1 MKKISQKLLDMKL
14 KWKFFYSFLIAALIP
29 ISFFSYYAYENTKN
43 IMLQQSYRN
52 METSLAQANKNIQ
65 TKLNVYKDASS
76 LIYMNKTIQ
85 DYLYMDYFVNG
96 HEDLYY
102 YLRRYVNEI
111 LTINPEILKFS
122 IYTTNLSVPQ
132 DYYYIYRAN
141 DDVVKEEWYQ
151 TALDKKGKAFF
162 LSTDYNSDGKLVYYL
177 VRHLNYYSYGV
188 MRNVLKMEIEE
199 ESLYSLISETS
210 HSDQFMIIDGDNKIV
225 SCKDKSLIGTSI
237 YDVMKEYKG
246 NFENNLKERT
256 VYDGEEMLISCLSTN
271 MGWKTISLA
280 SLSEINANAKRSAM
294 NLILVALLAVFTA
307 GSLSTIMSYILS
319 KRINKLMVA
328 VQTMKAGVFGLEIKD
343 KGKDEVGLLAEAFSE
358 MSIKVD
364 YLIKEIY
371 EKELIKKSVEL
382 NLLQEQVNPHF
393 LYNALS
399 SITSFAIRSG
409 DKQTIEMVQHLA
421 DFYRI
426 SLNNGRNILSIR
438 DEINLLKS
446 YLSIQQIRFGD
457 MVLVNFDLEESLL
470 DYKTIKLILQPLVEN
485 AIHHAI
491 GEDQGTLQITVKLYE
506 DEKGIVFEI
515 TDNGKGM
522 EEKMVTELNTE
533 IQSAIRGYG
542 LKNVSIRIQ
551 LQYGKDYGVQVFS
564 ELNVGTRVVIHI
576 PKVER

>member
-1 MKKISQKLLDMKL
+1 MKKITKLFLDMKL
-14 KWKFFYSFLIAALIP
+14 KWKFFYCFLIAALIP

-43 IMLQQSYRN
+43 IMLKQSYRN
-52 METSLAQANKNIQ
+52 METNLAQANKNIE
-65 TKLNVYKDASS
+65 TKLSVYEDASS

-85 DYLYMDYFVNG
+85 DYLYMDYYING

-132 DYYYIYRAN
+132 DFYYIYRA
-141 DDVVKEEWYQ
+141 DESVVGEEWYQ
-151 TALDKKGKAFF
+151 TALQKKGKSFF
-162 LSTDYNSDGKLVYYL
+162 LSTDYNSDGERVFYL

-188 MRNVLKMEIEE
+188 LRNVLKMEIKEDA
-199 ESLYSLISETS
+199 LYSLISETS
-210 HSDQFMIIDGDNKIV
+210 DSDQLMIIDTENKII
-225 SCKDKSLIGTSI
+225 SCKDKSLIGSSI
-237 YDVMKEYKG
+237 YDVLKEYKG
-246 NFENNLKERT
+246 SFQDNLQERA
-256 VYDGEEMLISCLSTN
+256 VYDKEEMLISCLSSKT
-271 MGWKTISLA
+271 GWKTISLA
-280 SLSEINANAKRSAM
+280 SLSEINKSAKRSAM
-294 NLILVALLAVFTA
+294 NLIWVALLAILTA
-307 GSLSTIMSYILS
+307 GSLSTLMSFLLS
-319 KRINKLMVA
+319 KRIDKLTHA
-328 VQTMKAGVFGLEIKD
+328 VRKMKTGVFGLEIQD
-343 KGKDEVGLLAEAFSE
+343 SGKDEVGLLAGAFSE

-409 DKQTIEMVQHLA
+409 DKQIIEMVQHLA

-426 SLNNGRNILSIR
+426 SLNNGRNILSVR

-457 MVLVNFDLEESLL
+457 MVSVEFDLEENLL
-470 DYKTIKLILQPLVEN
+470 EYKTIKLILQPLVEN
-485 AIHHAI
+485 AIHHAVR
-491 GEDQGTLQITVKLYE
+491 EDQSPLKISIRLYE
-506 DEKGIVFEI
+506 DDKGLVFEI

-522 EEKMVTELNTE
+522 EEKTVEELNTQ
-533 IQSAIRGYG
+533 IQSAVRGYG

-551 LQYGKDYGVQVFS
+551 LQYGRDYGVQVFS
-564 ELNVGTRVVIHI
+564 KEQKGTTVVIHI
-576 PKVER
+576 PKVE

>member
-1 MKKISQKLLDMKL
+1 MKKISQKLLDLKL

-132 DYYYIYRAN
+132 DYYYIYRA
-141 DDVVKEEWYQ
+141 DDEVVKEEWYQ

-210 HSDQFMIIDGDNKIV
+210 HSDQFMIIDGDNKVV

-237 YDVMKEYKG
+237 YDVLKEYKG

-307 GSLSTIMSYILS
+307 GSLSTLMSYILS

-409 DKQTIEMVQHLA
+409 DKQIIEMVQHLA

-457 MVLVNFDLEESLL
+457 MVLVNFDLQESLL
-470 DYKTIKLILQPLVEN
+470 DCKTIKLILQPLVEN
-485 AIHHAI
+485 SIHHAI

-506 DEKGIVFEI
+506 DDKGIVFEI